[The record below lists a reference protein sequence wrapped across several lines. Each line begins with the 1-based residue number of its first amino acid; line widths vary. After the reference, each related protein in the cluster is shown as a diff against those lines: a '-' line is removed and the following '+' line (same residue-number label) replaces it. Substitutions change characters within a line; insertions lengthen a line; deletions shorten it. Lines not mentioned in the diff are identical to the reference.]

1 MPPTRRSTLPK
12 RPRLPNG
19 CLPTEEV
26 TAAPVQ
32 RRLEEPAARLAF
44 LCPAATRTGC
54 GVDLRVPGMVEPV
67 RQRLRRP
74 ARRPA
79 VVRCEPLRMLKSC
92 NNLCR
97 GRDARA
103 RDEGSAGLRPCMN
116 GHAGGCCR
124 VLKGSSRGSRLSMA
138 CSGPRCLASR
148 NMNSAFRGGSGPLE
162 RQPCRMSQ
170 PGARRRSMRAWR
182 STPSATAPTNRPPA
196 AGTARRRCRR
206 ASEEGQEAVP
216 HPGALRRSPGP
227 VNAAMVSARP
237 ICGRDKAGTCP
248 SPHEGPAARS
258 GKVQAV
264 GKAQRR

>member
-1 MPPTRRSTLPK
+1 
-12 RPRLPNG
+12 
-19 CLPTEEV
+19 
-26 TAAPVQ
+26 
-32 RRLEEPAARLAF
+32 
-44 LCPAATRTGC
+44 
-54 GVDLRVPGMVEPV
+54 
-67 RQRLRRP
+67 
-74 ARRPA
+74 
-79 VVRCEPLRMLKSC
+79 MLKSC

-138 CSGPRCLASR
+138 CSGPRCPASR

-182 STPSATAPTNRPPA
+182 STLLRPRRPIDRQQPEQRG
-196 AGTARRRCRR
+196 AGVG

-216 HPGALRRSPGP
+216 HPGALRRSPGAGQCRDGVGTADLRP
-227 VNAAMVSARP
+227 RQSGHPPSRRMKDRLPAQERSRLSAKLSADS
-237 ICGRDKAGTCP
+237 IASLT
-248 SPHEGPAARS
+248 SSS
-258 GKVQAV
+258 GILSSSACWTRVAES
-264 GKAQRR
+264 RT

>member
-1 MPPTRRSTLPK
+1 MSGGNAHRVRRRSTGA
-12 RPRLPNG
+12 RHGSVPR
-19 CLPTEEV
+19 
-26 TAAPVQ
+26 
-32 RRLEEPAARLAF
+32 
-44 LCPAATRTGC
+44 
-54 GVDLRVPGMVEPV
+54 
-67 RQRLRRP
+67 RLRRP

-216 HPGALRRSPGP
+216 HPGRPASKPRGRSMPRWCRHGRS
-227 VNAAMVSARP
+227 AAATKRAP
-237 ICGRDKAGTCP
+237 AP